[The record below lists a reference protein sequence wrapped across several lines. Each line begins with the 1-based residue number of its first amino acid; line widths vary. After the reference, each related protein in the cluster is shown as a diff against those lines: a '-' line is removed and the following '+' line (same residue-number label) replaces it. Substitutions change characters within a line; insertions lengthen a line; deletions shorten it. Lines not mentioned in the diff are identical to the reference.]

1 MGRQQGAP
9 LEATFFVMC
18 LQCDYLAPL
27 ATFRFD
33 FPSSNLPW
41 DTRGATLEGLAADTF
56 FWNPSPRRPCGVPAF
71 AGRGGRCWADGGGA
85 GARERPRPGGTQ
97 PSSRV
102 VGGERTAAGGCF
114 PSPRGHVGNDSAS
127 CKNVLPLCSF
137 LEKLLS

>member
-56 FWNPSPRRPCGVPAF
+56 FWNPSPPRPCGVPAF
-71 AGRGGRCWADGGGA
+71 AGPRRQMLGRWGRGWSQGAAAPGRDSAELAGGGRGA
-85 GARERPRPGGTQ
+85 YSG
-97 PSSRV
+97 
-102 VGGERTAAGGCF
+102 
-114 PSPRGHVGNDSAS
+114 RG
-127 CKNVLPLCSF
+127 
-137 LEKLLS
+137 LLS